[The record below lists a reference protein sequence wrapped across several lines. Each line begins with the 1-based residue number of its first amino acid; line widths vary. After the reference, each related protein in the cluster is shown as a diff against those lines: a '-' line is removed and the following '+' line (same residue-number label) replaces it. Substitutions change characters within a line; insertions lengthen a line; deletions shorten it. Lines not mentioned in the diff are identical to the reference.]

1 MPVRRPT
8 DPTPEPET
16 PVPPKPPPATEP
28 SALGSYGVPSIDAH
42 DAAFLAGSQ
51 AVAAKRGVR
60 VDPRVLKGMMGGESG
75 EDGTYPVERCRPFD
89 GHPGPRSCGPMQ
101 IKWGFHVQR
110 CPECDEGTVAGHVE
124 MAAHIIGM
132 TMQAHR
138 CDEYEAYVR
147 GYLTSDDINGTSQQA
162 AVKAIK
168 QRVAA
173 MVKDARADGPVPEP
187 KPEPKPEADPWRPY
201 PYPTMVDLVVQKPG
215 EGAGFNRCAFRRPNI
230 RGFATHITDGP
241 PSQSIEFFAEFFGT
255 GGARAWDALTD
266 LVVGWDGRI
275 GLLNDWRDPD
285 RGGTRAGWAN
295 GGVDGLE
302 GEGVAFYRR
311 FPAINEALVSC
322 EHCQKAGG
330 QWSDAMLESTIEIR
344 TAIAQELKCPADSYP
359 YHPAYGGVSI
369 EQQHRNFATKSCPAE
384 PYISKYDKAVRIAVK
399 EKLAAWQGGGA
410 TPPPPEPVKT
420 FTDWGM
426 TEAHVANYFGVL
438 TRVNADGTV
447 DELPFDPKGPVSLS
461 WLKRAEEEG
470 TFPEAEEMR
479 LWDSNLRPG
488 QEWWVTWEGG
498 WTLVKSAG
506 DTRDVWRWLDRLEDA

>member
-8 DPTPEPET
+8 DPTV
-16 PVPPKPPPATEP
+16 PVLPKPPPISTE
-28 SALGSYGVPSIDAH
+28 SYVLGSYGVPSIDAH
-42 DAAFLAGSQ
+42 DAAFLAGSH

-132 TMQAHR
+132 TMLAHV
-138 CDEYEAYVR
+138 CDEYEAYIR

-168 QRVAA
+168 KRVARMEA
-173 MVKDARADGPVPEP
+173 DADAGPSKP
-187 KPEPKPEADPWRPY
+187 KPEPPEPADPWRPY
-201 PYPTMVDLVVQKPG
+201 PYPKMVNLIVQKPADDN
-215 EGAGFNRCAFRRPNI
+215 AGFNRCAFRRPNI
-230 RGFATHITDGP
+230 RGFCTHITDGP
-241 PSQSIEFFAEFFGT
+241 PSQTIEFFASFFGT
-255 GGARAWDALTD
+255 GGERAWDALTD

-275 GLLNDWRDPD
+275 GLLNDWRDPE

-302 GEGVAFYRR
+302 GEGVAFFRR
-311 FPAINEALVSC
+311 FPAINEVLVSC
-322 EHCQKAGG
+322 EHAQKAGG
-330 QWSDAMLESTIEIR
+330 EWSDAMLASTIELR

-359 YHPAYGGVSI
+359 YHPSHGGVSI

-384 PYISKYDKAVRIAVK
+384 PYIGRYDKAVRIAVK
-399 EKLAAWQGGGA
+399 EKLAAWQGGSVVA
-410 TPPPPEPVKT
+410 PPPEPVKT

-426 TEAHVANYFGVL
+426 TLAHVANYFGVL
-438 TRVNADGTV
+438 HRVNAGGTV
-447 DELPFDPKGPVSLS
+447 DKLPFDPAGPVSLV
-461 WLKRAEEEG
+461 WLKRCEEEG
-470 TFPEAEEMR
+470 KFPEAEEMR
-479 LWDSNLRPG
+479 LFDSGIRPG
-488 QEWWVTWEGG
+488 QEWWITFEGG

-506 DTRDVWRWLDRLEDA
+506 DTRDAWRWLDRLEDA